1 MSTITLKLSAN
12 SVQLIGIATF
22 NNHNIKYNIQVILP
36 LIRSCM
42 SSTLFSSGV
51 QSGGLGGP
59 FAPPLNNFLMG
70 GGGKQYFILLSYKSI
85 LMNMNNAI
93 RKVAI
98 NVMLYILDK
107 GIEGILHGRGRA

>member
-51 QSGGLGGP
+51 GSGGLGGP
-59 FAPPLNNFLMG
+59 FAPPPNNFLMG
-70 GGGKQYFILLSYKSI
+70 GGQ
-85 LMNMNNAI
+85 A
-93 RKVAI
+93 
-98 NVMLYILDK
+98 
-107 GIEGILHGRGRA
+107 ILHTLILQEYIDEHEQCNKKSSY